1 MHLERRE
8 ILLLVV
14 LVVLQLGLRGPTLLL
29 NRALIMRQSRAAYI
43 RAWLRCGNKVKGPTS
58 MAATAVDSW
67 SSFFTIIAI
76 IDCICFS
83 WDTCWVYV
91 R

>member
-1 MHLERRE
+1 
-8 ILLLVV
+8 
-14 LVVLQLGLRGPTLLL
+14 
-29 NRALIMRQSRAAYI
+29 
-43 RAWLRCGNKVKGPTS
+43 